1 MGFLSVK
8 TVLISTGILSM
19 AMGLKLTVPVV
30 SNFIFTEAAPT
41 LSTFFLTCFT
51 PPYLYLLLNFI
62 ILTIVATS
70 KLHNHNNSPPDTVL
84 LPTEPLIHAADVAFG
99 VQIPAPEPVKIL
111 ENSQIDY
118 NGEMETTPVKVSGG
132 FEMEYNGVVSGGYVY
147 EVEAKTHAVIGG
159 GGGGN
164 GFSVIGGEEENLAPI
179 LQRKESLEFAFN
191 DENEKPPVSARFGHR
206 KTVRSSPEGS
216 VTVFF
221 FSL

>member
-1 MGFLSVK
+1 M
-8 TVLISTGILSM
+8 
-19 AMGLKLTVPVV
+19 
-30 SNFIFTEAAPT
+30 
-41 LSTFFLTCFT
+41 
-51 PPYLYLLLNFI
+51 
-62 ILTIVATS
+62 
-70 KLHNHNNSPPDTVL
+70 
-84 LPTEPLIHAADVAFG
+84 
-99 VQIPAPEPVKIL
+99 
-111 ENSQIDY
+111 
-118 NGEMETTPVKVSGG
+118 KVSGG

-147 EVEAKTHAVIGG
+147 EVEAKTHAVIG

-216 VTVFF
+216 VTVL